1 MDNVYCNHND
11 YNSHRR
17 RQIVIVFDDMI
28 ADITTNAGFQVIIR
42 ELFIRCRKLKLIFI
56 T

>member
-1 MDNVYCNHND
+1 MDNVYGNLTD